1 MTRHLDLRAQE
12 IEGARQPRYQTG
24 SGVATVLTVGTF
36 DLFHAAHA
44 ELLAQCRKLVG
55 DGRVVV
61 GLNTDAFVRSY
72 KHRTPVCTYDERAAV
87 LRACRHVDEVV
98 QNTYGADSKPLIEQV
113 RPDFLAIGVDWA
125 GKDYY
130 RQMALTQAWLDE
142 RGITLLYVPHAW
154 SDSITAT
161 DIRQRIRDL
170 DAAAAE
176 TARRP
181 GGGT

>member
-1 MTRHLDLRAQE
+1 VTRRHPTLREQE
-12 IEGARQPRYQTG
+12 IAAGPRPRYQPPAEVT
-24 SGVATVLTVGTF
+24 TVLTVGTF

-44 ELLAQCRKLVG
+44 ELLGQCRKLAG
-55 DGRVVV
+55 EGGRVVV
-61 GLNTDAFVRSY
+61 GLNTDAFIRSY
-72 KHRTPVCTYDERAAV
+72 KHRPPVCSFDERAAV

-98 QNTYGADSKPLIEQV
+98 QNTHGADSKPLIEQV

-125 GKDYY
+125 SRDYY
-130 RQMALTQAWLDE
+130 AQMAFTQAWLDE

-170 DAAAAE
+170 DAAAVKA
-176 TARRP
+176 
-181 GGGT
+181 